1 MIAVAVLNHSL
12 LNEGCRHVSP
22 LTTAERRASA
32 VPRLL
37 AAAMEL
43 SAKHAKLIGQPVARR
58 MDYFRRLK
66 ARMDARGFAQ
76 SNPTYQSMESLNIRL
91 HYAACPPGSTGTPD
105 GPRT

>member
-1 MIAVAVLNHSL
+1 
-12 LNEGCRHVSP
+12 
-22 LTTAERRASA
+22 
-32 VPRLL
+32 
-37 AAAMEL
+37 MEL

-76 SNPTYQSMESLNIRL
+76 SDPTYQAVHRVVEAMESLNIRL
-91 HYAACPPGSTGTPD
+91 HYAACPPGSTGRPD